1 MIRYETGRDF
11 DRWDTPMSQ
20 TQYEAAVAEFLRT
33 RGVTRCPTA
42 CVAPTHTA
50 VTDADRDAL
59 RNYIAAREAS
69 RLEKLRNV

>member
-1 MIRYETGRDF
+1 MF
-11 DRWDTPMSQ
+11 DPWDTPMSQ

-42 CVAPTHTA
+42 CVAPTHTG

-69 RLEKLRNV
+69 RLEKLRHVQQRLAI